1 MISPWGGIDTKI
13 DFNVPG
19 QPQGKARA
27 RTVRDGA
34 GHVRSYTPAKTKQY
48 ETLIAW
54 AYKGAGGKMFP
65 DGAAVNIEIE
75 ARYQIPKSYT
85 KKKASAC
92 AAGDVLP
99 LVKPDVDNI
108 SKAVLDA
115 LLGVAYRD
123 DSSVVR
129 VLTRKRYT
137 ARDEEP
143 GCAVSVWS
151 EDKMQ

>member
-1 MISPWGGIDTKI
+1 
-13 DFNVPG
+13 
-19 QPQGKARA
+19 
-27 RTVRDGA
+27 
-34 GHVRSYTPAKTKQY
+34 
-48 ETLIAW
+48 
-54 AYKGAGGKMFP
+54 MFP

-75 ARYQIPKSYT
+75 ARYQIPKSYPQ
-85 KKKASAC
+85 KKAAAC
-92 AAGDVLP
+92 AAGEVLP

-115 LLGVAYRD
+115 LLGIAYKD

-129 VLTRKRYT
+129 VLTRKRYA

-151 EDKMQ
+151 EL